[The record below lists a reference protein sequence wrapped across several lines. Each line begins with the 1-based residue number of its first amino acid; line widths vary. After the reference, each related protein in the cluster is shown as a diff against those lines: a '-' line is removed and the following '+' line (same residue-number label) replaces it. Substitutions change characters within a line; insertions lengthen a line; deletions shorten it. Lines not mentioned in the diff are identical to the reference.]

1 MRYSGRVITL
11 RDLGVRVRVKQVNKT
26 TARKLYN
33 EGKTV
38 YLQSCNMSLNNPWQ
52 SPYPISKEDERW
64 NGSSFDGMV
73 NGFQWWNCDAKRG
86 RYANFFVEV
95 D

>member
-1 MRYSGRVITL
+1 MRYSGQVITL
-11 RDLGVRVRVKQVNKT
+11 RDLGVRVKQVNKT

-52 SPYPISKEDERW
+52 SPCRIVSKVYD
-64 NGSSFDGMV
+64 NTFDSAV
-73 NGFQWWNCDAKRG
+73 NAFQYYNCDNERG